1 VNNIALASSVYMSCA
16 LFLYFPPPF
25 PVLFRLS
32 PPFFFPA
39 SDISV
44 CGLCANTVDHLA
56 TYIFLNRTRDK
67 PAMRA
72 IAMHVASNPEVL
84 YQLMNTLFT
93 SLLFGSQANHWAIT
107 RPILSLMLAAEDAFT
122 HYRG

>member
-1 VNNIALASSVYMSCA
+1 
-16 LFLYFPPPF
+16 
-25 PVLFRLS
+25 
-32 PPFFFPA
+32 
-39 SDISV
+39 
-44 CGLCANTVDHLA
+44 
-56 TYIFLNRTRDK
+56 
-67 PAMRA
+67 MRA